1 MLHLFCCC
9 YFECNNEHPED
20 EIDMRDP
27 MLFAVDVSVAINI
40 KIVVVYY
47 MYLLHELACNTASYC
62 TSGRGI
68 FTSRR

>member
-27 MLFAVDVSVAINI
+27 THFAVDVCACCNKYQNCSSLLYVP
-40 KIVVVYY
+40 YY
-47 MYLLHELACNTASYC
+47 
-62 TSGRGI
+62 TS
-68 FTSRR
+68 

>member
-1 MLHLFCCC
+1 MDDSSILHLFCCC

-27 MLFAVDVSVAINI
+27 THLAVDVSVAINI

-47 MYLLHELACNTASYC
+47 MYLIT
-62 TSGRGI
+62 
-68 FTSRR
+68 

>member
-1 MLHLFCCC
+1 MLHLFCCY

-27 MLFAVDVSVAINI
+27 THFAVDVSVAINI

-47 MYLLHELACNTASYC
+47 MYLITRVSMQYRELLHKWAWYFHEP
-62 TSGRGI
+62 
-68 FTSRR
+68 